1 MQRRCLLDME
11 RVCEHGQSELRA
23 GPTAFGASGVQAI
36 GLGLRRL
43 GSHPRWPE
51 EGQMSVAECSRLFS
65 PSCLSDAEGRGC
77 AKCRVLDPHGDNQ
90 GCHGFTGIRS
100 RKV

>member
-11 RVCEHGQSELRA
+11 RIREHGQSELRA
-23 GPTAFGASGVQAI
+23 GPTVFGAIGVQAI

-43 GSHPRWPE
+43 GSHLRWPE

-65 PSCLSDAEGRGC
+65 PSRLSDAEGSG
-77 AKCRVLDPHGDNQ
+77 APRVP
-90 GCHGFTGIRS
+90 GFRPTWGQPRVPWIHWHS
-100 RKV
+100 F